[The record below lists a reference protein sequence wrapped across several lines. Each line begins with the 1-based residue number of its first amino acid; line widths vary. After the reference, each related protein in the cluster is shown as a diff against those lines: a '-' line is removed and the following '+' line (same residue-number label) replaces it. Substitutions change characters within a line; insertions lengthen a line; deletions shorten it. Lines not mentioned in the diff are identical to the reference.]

1 MFSLLPK
8 CFDLSQCYLSSQLS
22 SRFVNG
28 VSGAVE
34 VPYLVPVCHYPLY
47 LIMYLRMPNFN
58 VGIPK
63 SPQLLQLI
71 GAVEPRYWV

>member
-22 SRFVNG
+22 SRFING

-47 LIMYLRMPNFN
+47 LLMYLHMPNLAY
-58 VGIPK
+58 P
-63 SPQLLQLI
+63 SPRSCYSL
-71 GAVEPRYWV
+71 